1 MRPALLIEYL
11 RDRAGIL
18 EPRGVGVYAFPH
30 RTFQEYLAACHLTDV
45 GFEDELPRLLRAEP
59 NRWREVTLLAG
70 AKATRGLAS
79 AAWTLADTPCFAAPP
94 HQRLTEEAGYWGA
107 LLAAQVLVENRS
119 LEHIAE
125 HRHAKVEP
133 IRTWLVRTLE
143 HSALPPVGRAQ
154 AGDALSAMGDPRF
167 HGQDVWYLPNDEKLG
182 FIEIPAGSFTMG
194 SASNDSFRDEWPQHD
209 VSLPRYFIAHYPV
222 TVAQFRAF
230 VDDTKYEWQ
239 HKDYPQGQGNHPIE
253 VVSWYD
259 ALAYCE
265 WLTEKLRATSWPL
278 AELLREGWR
287 ITLPSEAEWEK
298 AARGMDGRLYPWGNN
313 PDPNLANY
321 DASRGSAGLFREKAV
336 PVCYQQGVLCY
347 VLGSTGRIGPYRH
360 TTCGVEPPWAT
371 SFLCDRT
378 HSTT

>member
-133 IRTWLVRTLE
+133 IRTW
-143 HSALPPVGRAQ
+143 
-154 AGDALSAMGDPRF
+154 
-167 HGQDVWYLPNDEKLG
+167 
-182 FIEIPAGSFTMG
+182 
-194 SASNDSFRDEWPQHD
+194 
-209 VSLPRYFIAHYPV
+209 
-222 TVAQFRAF
+222 
-230 VDDTKYEWQ
+230 
-239 HKDYPQGQGNHPIE
+239 
-253 VVSWYD
+253 
-259 ALAYCE
+259 
-265 WLTEKLRATSWPL
+265 
-278 AELLREGWR
+278 
-287 ITLPSEAEWEK
+287 
-298 AARGMDGRLYPWGNN
+298 
-313 PDPNLANY
+313 
-321 DASRGSAGLFREKAV
+321 
-336 PVCYQQGVLCY
+336 
-347 VLGSTGRIGPYRH
+347 
-360 TTCGVEPPWAT
+360 
-371 SFLCDRT
+371 
-378 HSTT
+378 